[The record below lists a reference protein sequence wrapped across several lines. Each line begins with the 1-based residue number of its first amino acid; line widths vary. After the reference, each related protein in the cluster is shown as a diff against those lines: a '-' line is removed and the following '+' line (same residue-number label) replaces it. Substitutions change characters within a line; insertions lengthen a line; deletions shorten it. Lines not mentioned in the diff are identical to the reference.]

1 MTDKEIAQLLERDSE
16 AGLAAAVQQYGG
28 YVYKIVLTRL
38 SGICA
43 KEDIDEAVS
52 DIFFKLF
59 TAAKGGKTFT
69 SVGGY
74 LSVTAQ
80 RHCIDLFRK
89 VTGRAQT
96 VPLDEIAELSSEQEI
111 FADTSQELMTAI
123 KSLGQPDTQI
133 FLRRYF
139 FGQRNKDIAKDLGM
153 NTAAVNKR
161 ISRGLVKLKEILKE
175 GER

>member
-1 MTDKEIAQLLERDSE
+1 MTDKELAALLESDVQN
-16 AGLAAAVQQYGG
+16 GLAAAIELYGG

-80 RHCIDLFRK
+80 HH
-89 VTGRAQT
+89 
-96 VPLDEIAELSSEQEI
+96 
-111 FADTSQELMTAI
+111 
-123 KSLGQPDTQI
+123 
-133 FLRRYF
+133 
-139 FGQRNKDIAKDLGM
+139 
-153 NTAAVNKR
+153 
-161 ISRGLVKLKEILKE
+161 
-175 GER
+175 

>member
-1 MTDKEIAQLLERDSE
+1 MTDKDIAQLLQSNSE
-16 AGLAAAVQQYGG
+16 AGLAAAVKHYGG

-38 SGICA
+38 CDVCA
-43 KEDIDEAVS
+43 KEDIDEAVN

-59 TAAKGGKTFT
+59 CAARDGKTFS

-89 VTGRAQT
+89 HTGKTHT
-96 VPLDEIAELSSEQEI
+96 VPLDEAEELSCEDDILAES
-111 FADTSQELMTAI
+111 SGELMAAI
-123 KSLGQPDTQI
+123 KALGEPDTQI

-139 FGQRNKDIAKDLGM
+139 FGQCNKDIASDLGM
-153 NTAAVNKR
+153 SGAAVNKR
-161 ISRGLVKLKEILKE
+161 ISRGLVKLRNLLKE

>member
-16 AGLAAAVQQYGG
+16 AGLAAAVKHYGG

-38 SGICA
+38 CDVCA

-59 TAAKGGKTFT
+59 NAAKGGKQFT

-80 RHCIDLFRK
+80 HHCIDLFRK
-89 VTGRAQT
+89 HTGKTGT
-96 VPLDEIAELSSEQEI
+96 VPLDEIQELSSEDEI
-111 FADTSQELMTAI
+111 FADTSAELMQAL
-123 KSLGQPDTQI
+123 KALGEPDTQI

-139 FGQRNKDIAKDLGM
+139 FGQRNKDIARELGM
-153 NTAAVNKR
+153 TAAAVNKR
-161 ISRGLVKLKEILKE
+161 ISRGLVRLREILKE
-175 GER
+175 GEG

>member
-123 KSLGQPDTQI
+123 KSLGQPDAQI

-139 FGQRNKDIAKDLGM
+139 FGQRNKDISKDLGM

>member
-1 MTDKEIAQLLERDSE
+1 MTDKELASLLESDVQN
-16 AGLAAAVQQYGG
+16 GLAAAIEHYSG

-38 SGICA
+38 SDVCA

-96 VPLDEIAELSSEQEI
+96 VPLEEIAELSSEQEI
-111 FADTSQELMTAI
+111 CAESSAELMNAI
-123 KSLGQPDTQI
+123 KALGEPDTQI
-133 FLRRYF
+133 FLRRYY

-161 ISRGLVKLKEILKE
+161 ISRGLVKLRKILKE

>member
-1 MTDKEIAQLLERDSE
+1 MTDKQIAQLLESDCE
-16 AGLAAAVQQYGG
+16 AGLTAAVKQYSG

-38 SGICA
+38 SGVCA

-59 TAAKGGKTFT
+59 SAAKEGKEFT

-74 LSVTAQ
+74 LSVIAQ
-80 RHCIDLFRK
+80 RHCIDIFRK
-89 VTGRAQT
+89 VTGKAQT
-96 VPLDEIAELSSEQEI
+96 VPLDEVQELSSEDDI
-111 FADTSQELMTAI
+111 FAENSAELMEAI
-123 KSLGQPDTQI
+123 KALGEPDTQI

-139 FGQRNKDIAKDLGM
+139 FGQRNKDIAAELDM
-153 NTAAVNKR
+153 NVPAVNKR
-161 ISRGLVKLKEILKE
+161 ISRGLVRLKSILKE

>member
-1 MTDKEIAQLLERDSE
+1 MTDKEL
-16 AGLAAAVQQYGG
+16 AGLLSQDADKGLAEAVKLYSG

-59 TAAKGGKTFT
+59 SAAKSGTAFT

-74 LSVTAQ
+74 LSVIAQ

-89 VTGRAQT
+89 HTGKAQT
-96 VPLDEIAELSSEQEI
+96 VPLEEIDELSTEEDISAESSAELM
-111 FADTSQELMTAI
+111 AAI
-123 KSLGQPDTQI
+123 KALGEPDTQI

-139 FGQRNKDIAKDLGM
+139 FGQRNKDIAQELGM
-153 NTAAVNKR
+153 TCAAVNKR
-161 ISRGLVKLKEILKE
+161 ISRGLVRLREILKE

>member
-1 MTDKEIAQLLERDSE
+1 MTDKDISLLLTSD
-16 AGLAAAVQQYGG
+16 ADKGLAAAVAQYGG

-38 SGICA
+38 CDICT
-43 KEDIDEAVS
+43 KQDIDEAVS

-59 TAAKGGKTFT
+59 SAAKSGKEFT

-89 VTGRAQT
+89 HTGKMQT
-96 VPLDEIAELSSEQEI
+96 VPLDEAEELSTEDDV
-111 FADTSQELMTAI
+111 FADTSAELMAAI
-123 KSLGQPDTQI
+123 KSLGEPDTQI

-139 FGQRNKDIAKDLGM
+139 FGQRNKDIAQELGM
-153 NTAAVNKR
+153 TASSVNKR
-161 ISRGLVKLKEILKE
+161 ISRGLIKLKSILKE

>member
-1 MTDKEIAQLLERDSE
+1 MTDKEIALLFGSDPDKALAE
-16 AGLAAAVQQYGG
+16 AVKLYSG

-59 TAAKGGKTFT
+59 SAARDGKEFT

-74 LSVTAQ
+74 ISAIAQ
-80 RHCIDLFRK
+80 RHCIDVFRK
-89 VTGRAQT
+89 ITSRAQDI
-96 VPLDEIAELSSEQEI
+96 PLDEIAELSGEEDI
-111 FADTSQELMTAI
+111 FAESSSELMAAI
-123 KSLGQPDTQI
+123 KALGEPDTQI

-153 NTAAVNKR
+153 NATAVNKR
-161 ISRGLVKLKEILKE
+161 ISRGFVRLREILKE

>member
-1 MTDKEIAQLLERDSE
+1 MTDKEIAQLLSRDAE
-16 AGLAAAVQQYGG
+16 KGLAAAVKQYSG

-38 SGICA
+38 SGVCA

-59 TAAKGGKTFT
+59 SAARDKKTFT

-74 LSVTAQ
+74 LSVVAQ
-80 RHCIDLFRK
+80 RHCIDVFRK

-96 VPLDEIAELSSEQEI
+96 VPLDEVQELPDEEEI
-111 FADTSQELMTAI
+111 FAGSSSELIAAI
-123 KSLGQPDTQI
+123 KALGEPDTQI

-139 FGQRNKDIAKDLGM
+139 FGQRNKDIAQELGM

-161 ISRGLVKLKEILKE
+161 ISRGLIKLKNILKE

>member
-1 MTDKEIAQLLERDSE
+1 MTDKDIAQLLAQDCEK
-16 AGLAAAVQQYGG
+16 GLAAAVKQYSG

-38 SGICA
+38 CDICA

-59 TAAKGGKTFT
+59 TAAKEGKCIT

-74 LSVTAQ
+74 LSVIAQ
-80 RHCIDLFRK
+80 RHSIDVFRRA
-89 VTGRAQT
+89 TGKAQS
-96 VPLDEIAELSSEQEI
+96 VPLDEIAELPDEQEI
-111 FADTSQELMTAI
+111 FADTSAELMAAL
-123 KSLGQPDTQI
+123 KALGEPDTQI

-139 FGQRNKDIAKDLGM
+139 FGQRNKDIAKELGM
-153 NTAAVNKR
+153 NVPAVNKR
-161 ISRGLVKLKEILKE
+161 ISRGLIKLKNILKE

>member
-1 MTDKEIAQLLERDSE
+1 MTDKEIAQLLEHDSE

-133 FLRRYF
+133 FLRRYI

>member
-1 MTDKEIAQLLERDSE
+1 MTDKQIAQLLKSDCES
-16 AGLAAAVQQYGG
+16 GLTAAVKQYSG

-38 SGICA
+38 SGVCA

-59 TAAKGGKTFT
+59 SAAKEGKEFT

-74 LSVTAQ
+74 LSVIAQ
-80 RHCIDLFRK
+80 RHCIDIFRK
-89 VTGRAQT
+89 VTGKAQT
-96 VPLDEIAELSSEQEI
+96 VPLDEVQELSSEDDI
-111 FADTSQELMTAI
+111 FAESSAELMEAI
-123 KSLGQPDTQI
+123 KALGEPDTQI

-139 FGQRNKDIAKDLGM
+139 FGQRSKDIAAELGM
-153 NTAAVNKR
+153 NVPAVNKR
-161 ISRGLVKLKEILKE
+161 ISRGLVRLKSILKE

>member
-96 VPLDEIAELSSEQEI
+96 VPLDEIAELSIEQEI

>member
-123 KSLGQPDTQI
+123 KSLGQPDMQI

-139 FGQRNKDIAKDLGM
+139 FGQRNKYIARELGM
-153 NTAAVNKR
+153 TPAAVNKR

>member
-1 MTDKEIAQLLERDSE
+1 MTDKELAALLESDVQN
-16 AGLAAAVQQYGG
+16 GLAAAVELYGG

-38 SGICA
+38 SGICT

-59 TAAKGGKTFT
+59 TGTRFT

-96 VPLDEIAELSSEQEI
+96 VPLDEIAELSIEQEI
-111 FADTSQELMTAI
+111 FADTSQELMNAI
-123 KSLGQPDTQI
+123 KSLGEPDTQI

-139 FGQRNKDIAKDLGM
+139 FGQRNKDIARELGM
-153 NTAAVNKR
+153 TPAAVNKR

>member
-1 MTDKEIAQLLERDSE
+1 MTDKELAALLESDVQN
-16 AGLAAAVQQYGG
+16 GLAAAVELYGG

-38 SGICA
+38 SDICA

-111 FADTSQELMTAI
+111 FADTSQELMNAI
-123 KSLGQPDTQI
+123 KSLGEPDTQI

-139 FGQRNKDIAKDLGM
+139 FGQRNKYIARELGM
-153 NTAAVNKR
+153 TAAAVNKR

>member
-1 MTDKEIAQLLERDSE
+1 MTDKEIAQLLSRDAE
-16 AGLAAAVQQYGG
+16 KGLAAAVKQYSG

-38 SGICA
+38 SGVCA

-59 TAAKGGKTFT
+59 SAARDKKTST

-74 LSVTAQ
+74 LSVVAQ
-80 RHCIDLFRK
+80 RHCIDVFRK

-96 VPLDEIAELSSEQEI
+96 VPLDEVQELPDEEEI
-111 FADTSQELMTAI
+111 FADSSSELMAAI
-123 KSLGQPDTQI
+123 KALGEPDTQI

-139 FGQRNKDIAKDLGM
+139 FGQRNKDIAQELGM

-161 ISRGLVKLKEILKE
+161 ISRGLIKLKNILKE